1 MMRRSRAAESVRRAT
16 AQSCSNRVVAAPR
29 RRHGSPPQCQSSG
42 RRRRQNATHKSE
54 MRQRVFTGVV
64 TQLQD
69 HHGIV
74 DQEVRFPI
82 SVVVG
87 RVPLVGEKVL
97 VKAVQDPLQ
106 PVNWTAQRVQA
117 LNGQPFKSPPP
128 LLPSMSANMKPGI
141 LGNKPQ
147 PLLKSP
153 KIPPLIP
160 TMQPNPGGM
169 HPMPHHQQMPWGGP
183 FDGWGGSRKR
193 HSEPVGGRRGGRWE
207 EGGSSWG
214 SDSVHQKRRRWRVM
228 PEEEAPKKST
238 PVASQCIPLFSCFP
252 RDSQALDSLELQRR
266 YPHLHAPASLFH
278 VQLCWPESFP
288 PSQPLPLAGP
298 CFFHVGASQAKID
311 VSESMDSTDTS
322 FSVKVML
329 LSMPDIEDLYSQ
341 CCSCLEGGQA
351 NGDIVHPTTLFKFL
365 LLEKAGELQ
374 LPGGPWSPKVDGSN
388 PAKDSSVLI
397 RTAVRCVKEQTALDL
412 TACTQWHKMAE
423 LRVLAGNK
431 TETVVILLPDVWN
444 LVPTAEEW
452 AKSRNEQRD
461 DESPLPEAASLVV
474 QPSAGLTLST
484 VSLSSLLERTKD
496 TFEVCLVGE
505 LFSEMLQ
512 RDFGLQLYHSL
523 SSLPP
528 SPGFPLSKAKT
539 EDNSTALEEEP
550 KKTDKQVKKK
560 GANDSKKKRTKE
572 EGMEEEE
579 TVTKDE
585 QDQHEK
591 QPDDQK
597 ESKNQA
603 VGEEELTS
611 GTSDN
616 QSLKDNDQSVGQCV
630 ELPRRVLLS
639 WVFFDRQLT
648 GHLKEQDLQNILL
661 SLGLYLNTAQAQDL
675 VRKASVGGQC
685 LYRKLCSRWTD
696 PEEVAYDL
704 SAEGNKSLLPG
715 LPTKERGSS
724 RRSSSSVNSDV
735 VTYKGTVVNIPN
747 LLQALESSKAA
758 QQELEKRIASLQAT
772 LEAAEAKQESDQ
784 QEQLKSSLEKA
795 EMLNKAYEKSLKE
808 NAGHMLD
815 VIEKMQK
822 MVDQT
827 TILTRTKETK
837 GTKD

>member
-1 MMRRSRAAESVRRAT
+1 MISRSRTAADHAAT
-16 AQSCSNRVVAAPR
+16 LAQLRSGREVAAALRP
-29 RRHGSPPQCQSSG
+29 GGVTLPQYRPSS
-42 RRRRQNATHKSE
+42 RRRRPQNATHKPE

-69 HHGIV
+69 HHGMV

-97 VKAVQDPLQ
+97 VKAVQDSLQ
-106 PVNWTAQRVQA
+106 PLSWTAQRVQA

-169 HPMPHHQQMPWGGP
+169 HQMPHHQQMPWAGP

-193 HSEPVGGRRGGRWE
+193 HAEPVGGRRGGRWE

-214 SDSVHQKRRRWRVM
+214 GDNTHLKRRRWKAT
-228 PEEEAPKKST
+228 PEEEAPKKSS
-238 PVASQCIPLFSCFP
+238 PVATQSVPLFSCFP

-266 YPHLHAPASLFH
+266 YPHLHAPPSLFH
-278 VQLCWPESFP
+278 VQLCWPEGFP

-298 CFFHVGASQAKID
+298 CIFHVGTSQPETTMD
-311 VSESMDSTDTS
+311 TSESTDSADS
-322 FSVKVML
+322 GFSVKVML
-329 LSMPDIEDLYSQ
+329 LSMPGIKEFYSQ
-341 CCSCLEGGQA
+341 CCGCSEDGQA
-351 NGDIVHPTTLFKFL
+351 RGAAVHPITLFKFL

-374 LPGGPWSPKVDGSN
+374 LPGGQWSPKLDGANPSN
-388 PAKDSSVLI
+388 NVSSLI

-412 TACTQWHKMAE
+412 TACTQWHKIAE
-423 LRVLAGNK
+423 LRLLNGDK

-452 AKSRNEQRD
+452 AQSRNEQD
-461 DESPLPEAASLVV
+461 DGSPLPEEPSLVV
-474 QPSAGLTLST
+474 QPAEGLTLST
-484 VSLSSLLERTKD
+484 VSLATLVDRTKD
-496 TFEVCLVGE
+496 AFEVCLVGE

-523 SSLPP
+523 CRLPEGP
-528 SPGFPLSKAKT
+528 NTPHSKA
-539 EDNSTALEEEP
+539 EDNSTSLEEEES
-550 KKTDKQVKKK
+550 KQTDKQAKKK
-560 GANDSKKKRTKE
+560 GAGDAKKKKTKE

-579 TVTKDE
+579 KNE
-585 QDQHEK
+585 QEQ
-591 QPDDQK
+591 QPESQK

-603 VGEEELTS
+603 AGEGEATS
-611 GTSDN
+611 AASNN
-616 QSLKDNDQSVGQCV
+616 QPIKDNEPLGHCE

-648 GHLKEQDLQNILL
+648 GHLREQDLQNILL
-661 SLGLYLNTAQAQDL
+661 SLGLYLTPAQAQDL
-675 VRKASVGGQC
+675 VKKTLVLGKCQ
-685 LYRKLCSRWTD
+685 YRKLCSHWTD
-696 PEEVAYDL
+696 PEEEIYDL
-704 SAEGNKSLLPG
+704 SAEGNKGLLPAQ
-715 LPTKERGSS
+715 PSKEKGSS
-724 RRSSSSVNSDV
+724 RRSASNANADV
-735 VTYKGTVVNIPN
+735 ITYKGTVLNIPN
-747 LLQALESSKAA
+747 LLQALECSKAA
-758 QQELEKRIASLQAT
+758 QQDLEKRLAT
-772 LEAAEAKQESDQ
+772 LQDTLEEAVAKHESEQ
-784 QEQLKSSLEKA
+784 VEQLKSSLEKA
-795 EMLNKAYEKSLKE
+795 DALNKVYEKSLKE
-808 NAGHMLD
+808 HAGHMLE

-827 TILTRTKETK
+827 TVLTRTKDTT

>member
-1 MMRRSRAAESVRRAT
+1 
-16 AQSCSNRVVAAPR
+16 
-29 RRHGSPPQCQSSG
+29 
-42 RRRRQNATHKSE
+42 

-69 HHGIV
+69 HHGMV

-169 HPMPHHQQMPWGGP
+169 HQMPHHQQMPWAGP
-183 FDGWGGSRKR
+183 FDGWGGNRKR

-214 SDSVHQKRRRWRVM
+214 GDSAHQKRRRWRAT
-228 PEEEAPKKST
+228 PEEEAPKKSSST
-238 PVASQCIPLFSCFP
+238 ASQSIPLFSFFP

-266 YPHLHAPASLFH
+266 YPHLHAPSSLFH
-278 VQLCWPESFP
+278 VQLCWLESFP

-298 CFFHVGASQAKID
+298 SFFHVEATQPEAKMD
-311 VSESMDSTDTS
+311 TSESIDADPTDST
-322 FSVKVML
+322 FSVKVMM
-329 LSMPDIEDLYSQ
+329 LSVPGIEEFYSQ
-341 CCSCLEGGQA
+341 CCSCLEEGQA
-351 NGDIVHPTTLFKFL
+351 HGDAVHPITLFKFL

-374 LPGGPWSPKVDGSN
+374 LPGGLWSPKVDGSN
-388 PAKDSSVLI
+388 PSKDSSTLI

-412 TACTQWHKMAE
+412 TACTQWHKIAE
-423 LRVLAGNK
+423 LRLLTGDK

-452 AKSRNEQRD
+452 AKSRNEQKD
-461 DESPLPEAASLVV
+461 DESPLPDVPSLVV
-474 QPSAGLTLST
+474 QPASGLTLSA
-484 VSLSSLLERTKD
+484 VSLSSLVDRTKD
-496 TFEVCLVGE
+496 SFEVCLMAE

-523 SSLPP
+523 CSLPNGP
-528 SPGFPLSKAKT
+528 DAPHSKA
-539 EDNSTALEEEP
+539 EDNSTTLEEES
-550 KKTDKQVKKK
+550 KTTEKQAKKK
-560 GANDSKKKRTKE
+560 GASDTKKKKTKE
-572 EGMEEEE
+572 VEMEEEE
-579 TVTKDE
+579 TEMKNE
-585 QDQHEK
+585 QERQTES
-591 QPDDQK
+591 QK

-603 VGEEELTS
+603 VGEGEVTS
-611 GTSDN
+611 GASNN
-616 QSLKDNDQSVGQCV
+616 QSLKDNDQPLGYCA

-648 GHLKEQDLQNILL
+648 GHLREQDLQNILL
-661 SLGLYLNTAQAQDL
+661 SLGLYLTTAQAQDL
-675 VRKASVGGQC
+675 VKKTLVGGQC
-685 LYRKLCSRWTD
+685 QYRKLCSRWTD
-696 PEEVAYDL
+696 PDEVPYDL
-704 SAEGNKSLLPG
+704 SAEGNRGLLPG
-715 LPTKERGSS
+715 LPSKERGSS
-724 RRSSSSVNSDV
+724 RRSTNSTNSDV
-735 VTYKGTVVNIPN
+735 VNYKGTVLNIPN
-747 LLQALESSKAA
+747 LLQALESSKAV
-758 QQELEKRIASLQAT
+758 QQELEKRLANLQDT
-772 LEAAEAKQESDQ
+772 LEEAVAKHESDQ
-784 QEQLKSSLEKA
+784 IEQLKSRLEKA
-795 EMLNKAYEKSLKE
+795 EVLNKAYEKSLKE

-815 VIEKMQK
+815 VMEKMQK

-837 GTKD
+837 GTQD

>member
-1 MMRRSRAAESVRRAT
+1 MKS
-16 AQSCSNRVVAAPR
+16 SCFS
-29 RRHGSPPQCQSSG
+29 Q
-42 RRRRQNATHKSE
+42 
-54 MRQRVFTGVV
+54 MRQRVFTGIV

-169 HPMPHHQQMPWGGP
+169 HQMPHHQQMPWAGP
-183 FDGWGGSRKR
+183 YDGWGGSRKR
-193 HSEPVGGRRGGRWE
+193 HGEAVGGRRGGRWE

-214 SDSVHQKRRRWRVM
+214 GDSMHQKRRRWRTT

-238 PVASQCIPLFSCFP
+238 PVASQSIPLFSCFP

-266 YPHLHAPASLFH
+266 YPHLHSPASLYH

-288 PSQPLPLAGP
+288 PSQPLPLTSP
-298 CFFHVGASQAKID
+298 CFFHVGPSQTKMDIL
-311 VSESMDSTDTS
+311 ESTDSTDTS

-329 LSMPDIEDLYSQ
+329 LSMPGLEDLYSQ
-341 CCSCLEGGQA
+341 CCGSSEDGQA
-351 NGDIVHPTTLFKFL
+351 HGVTVHPTAMFKFL

-374 LPGGPWSPKVDGSN
+374 LPGGAWSPKVDGSN
-388 PAKDSSVLI
+388 PAKDGSILI

-412 TACTQWHKMAE
+412 TACTQWHKIAE
-423 LRVLAGNK
+423 LRLLTGDT

-444 LVPTAEEW
+444 LVPTAEDW
-452 AKSRNEQRD
+452 AKSRNEQKD
-461 DESPLPEAASLVV
+461 DESPLPEKPSLVV
-474 QPSAGLTLST
+474 QSSEGVTLST
-484 VSLSSLLERTKD
+484 LSLSSLLERSKD
-496 TFEVCLVGE
+496 AFEVCLAGE

-523 SSLPP
+523 CSMPP
-528 SPGFPLSKAKT
+528 SPGSPHSKAKA

-560 GANDSKKKRTKE
+560 SASDSKKKKTKE
-572 EGMEEEE
+572 EELEEEDI
-579 TVTKDE
+579 VMKDE
-585 QDQHEK
+585 QDQTEK
-591 QPDDQK
+591 QSENQK

-603 VGEEELTS
+603 VGDEELPS
-611 GTSDN
+611 GTSDAPAV
-616 QSLKDNDQSVGQCV
+616 KDNDQPMDQSI

-648 GHLKEQDLQNILL
+648 GHLKELDLQNILL

-675 VRKASVGGQC
+675 VRKVSVGGQC

-696 PEEVAYDL
+696 PEEVPQDL
-704 SAEGNKSLLPG
+704 SAEGNKGLLPG
-715 LPTKERGSS
+715 LPSKERGSS
-724 RRSSSSVNSDV
+724 RRSASNTNSDV
-735 VTYKGTVVNIPN
+735 VTYKGTTVNIPN
-747 LLQALESSKAA
+747 LLQALESTKAV
-758 QQELEKRIASLQAT
+758 QQELEKRLANLQAS

-784 QEQLKSSLEKA
+784 QEQLKSKLEKA
-795 EMLNKAYEKSLKE
+795 ETLNKAYEKSLKE

-822 MVDQT
+822 MVDQLHFSPPRLQT